1 VDDLP
6 DGPLVGYLEGYYGRL
21 LRPEDRRALLR
32 TLESNAMS
40 AWWYAPKDDARHRL
54 HWREPYDA
62 RWRRDF
68 RTFAQSARQ
77 HRVALLAGMAP
88 GLDFRFA
95 DLPSGPDFARLLD
108 KSRTLLDDGATVP
121 TLLLDDIEADFAG
134 RAGDFASEG
143 VAHATLANELGAALG
158 HALVVVPRIYANEL
172 HARAPD
178 YLPDL
183 VRTLAPEHALALC
196 GNDVVAAT
204 VHDDDCRRHLGTSEH
219 RIVVWDNL
227 YANDYCPRRLFVGPW
242 TGRDTL
248 ADVMINPTGL
258 PATDALL
265 IDLVGA
271 ERERQAR
278 IVLPFNDPVRDPP
291 HDEAHVPGDD
301 SETGSGLGPG
311 DEAASVRA
319 AWRQVLD
326 EHGVPAA
333 FDAIA
338 GCFDHPVT
346 NAGSRSLDPSPSL
359 EIALP
364 ALDELTWRW
373 KSALAREWF
382 PWLMG
387 LRHDLLL
394 EAGTLPEDRIAK
406 TQSGALARRL
416 LGG

>member
-1 VDDLP
+1 MDDLP

-21 LRPEDRRALLR
+21 LRPDERRALLR
-32 TLESNAMS
+32 TLEANSMS

-54 HWREPYDA
+54 HWREPYQT
-62 RWRRDF
+62 RWRHDF
-68 RTFAQSARQ
+68 RAFADAARQ
-77 HRVALLAGMAP
+77 HRVSLLAGMAP

-95 DLPSGPDFARLLD
+95 DLPSGPDFARLVE
-108 KSRTLLDDGATVP
+108 KSATLLDDGATVP
-121 TLLLDDIEADFAG
+121 TLLLDDIEADFAE

-158 HALVVVPRIYANEL
+158 HALVVVPRLYANEL
-172 HARAPD
+172 HAQAPD

-183 VRTLAPEHALALC
+183 VRTLAPEHALAMC
-196 GNDVVAAT
+196 GDDVVAAE
-204 VHDDDCRRHLGTSEH
+204 VCDQDCRRHLGPGEH

-242 TGRDTL
+242 TGRGTL
-248 ADVMINPTGL
+248 ADVLVNPTGL

-265 IDLVGA
+265 MDLVGA
-271 ERERQAR
+271 ERERRAR
-278 IVLPFNDPVRDPP
+278 IILPFDAPARGV
-291 HDEAHVPGDD
+291 GD
-301 SETGSGLGPG
+301 
-311 DEAASVRA
+311 AAAPVRA

-326 EHGVPAA
+326 DHGVPAA
-333 FDAIA
+333 FDAVA

-346 NAGSRSLDPSPSL
+346 NAGPRPPDPSPSL
-359 EIALP
+359 ESALP

-394 EAGTLPEDRIAK
+394 EAGILPDDRIAK
-406 TQSGALARRL
+406 TQSAALARRL
-416 LGG
+416 LGRP